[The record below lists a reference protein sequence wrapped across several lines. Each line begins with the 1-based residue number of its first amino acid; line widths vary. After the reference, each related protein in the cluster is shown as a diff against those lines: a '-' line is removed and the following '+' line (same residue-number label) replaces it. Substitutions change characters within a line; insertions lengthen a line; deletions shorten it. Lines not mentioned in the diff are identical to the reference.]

1 MDSILDR
8 SLLNILGGFVEEIRN
23 TFLRNTFLRNTC

>member
-8 SLLNILGGFVEEIRN
+8 SLLNILGGFVEDIRN
-23 TFLRNTFLRNTC
+23 TFLRNTCCSV